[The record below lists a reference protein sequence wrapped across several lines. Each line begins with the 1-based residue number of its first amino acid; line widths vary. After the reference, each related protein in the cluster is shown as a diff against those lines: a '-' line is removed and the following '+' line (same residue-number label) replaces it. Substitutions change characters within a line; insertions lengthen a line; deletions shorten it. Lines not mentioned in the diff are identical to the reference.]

1 MESTFRKSMA
11 WLHTWS
17 GVTIGLLLFAIF
29 WMGTLSV
36 FDREI
41 DRWMM
46 PATRLVAPA
55 TPLSLDATIR
65 PVAEQLAG
73 KSSQWQFVLPTDR
86 VPMLRLTWRGAK
98 DKNENAYL
106 DPATGAVLP
115 EPGTEAGSGFIYP
128 FHIRLHIRWMDLG
141 VWLAGLAAMCMLVA
155 VVSGVVIHKKIFV
168 EFFNFRPKKQTQRA
182 ALDLHNL
189 TGVLALPF
197 HFIIALSGLMIMF
210 ATYFPSGWQ
219 SSYADKKAFNDD
231 LNQIYKRAKA
241 KTPAPLASLDGI
253 VLAAQAQWGSGQPS
267 LVRVFHPGDAN
278 AYVEVRRSYD
288 DRITMDGQTLVFDGV
303 SGALLARTDMPPVQS
318 FSRFIQGLHRIQF
331 SHWTLRWLYF
341 VGGLSGCVLIATG
354 FIFWLES
361 RRAQH
366 AKKGLHG
373 VRVVEALAVGSVCGI
388 VLATLVFFVANRLLP
403 LEARWAGADR
413 ALLEMWAFF
422 AAWLLSTLHAAWRGR
437 DAWRRQTRAI
447 AAWALLA
454 VALNWATTGDHLLA
468 TLWRG
473 QWAVAGMDSLL
484 LLGAAVA
491 VYAARKLQARA
502 VTRQHQPVGTAAHRG
517 QQHA

>member
-1 MESTFRKSMA
+1 MA

-46 PATRLVAPA
+46 PATRLAAPSA
-55 TPLSLDATIR
+55 MSTPLSLDTTIR
-65 PVAEQLAG
+65 PVAERLAG
-73 KSSQWQFVLPTDR
+73 KAGQWQFVLPTER
-86 VPMLRLTWRGAK
+86 VPMLRLTWRGAGG
-98 DKNENAYL
+98 KNESVHL
-106 DPATGAVLP
+106 DPATGALLP

-155 VVSGVVIHKKIFV
+155 VVSGVVIHKKIFI
-168 EFFNFRPKKQTQRA
+168 EFFSFRPKKQTQRA

-197 HFIIALSGLMIMF
+197 HFVIALSGLMIMF

-219 SSYADKKAFNDD
+219 SSYADKKAFNEDI
-231 LNQIYKRAKA
+231 NPAYKRAKA
-241 KTPAPLASLDGI
+241 KTPAPLASLDGM
-253 VLAAQAQWGSGQPS
+253 VRSAQTVWGSGQPS

-278 AYVEVRRSYD
+278 AYVEVRRAYD

-303 SGALLARTDMPPVQS
+303 SGALLARSELAPVQS
-318 FSRFIQGLHRIQF
+318 LSRFIQGLHRVQF

-403 LEARWAGADR
+403 AGAGWANADR

-422 AAWLLSTLHAAWRGR
+422 AAWLLSAAHAAWCGR

-447 AAWALLA
+447 AALAVLA

-473 QWAVAGMDSLL
+473 QWAVAGMDAVLL
-484 LLGAAVA
+484 VAAAVA
-491 VYAARKLQARA
+491 VYAARKLDARA
-502 VTRQHQPVGTAAHRG
+502 LTRQHTPAVAASPPRG
-517 QQHA
+517 QHA